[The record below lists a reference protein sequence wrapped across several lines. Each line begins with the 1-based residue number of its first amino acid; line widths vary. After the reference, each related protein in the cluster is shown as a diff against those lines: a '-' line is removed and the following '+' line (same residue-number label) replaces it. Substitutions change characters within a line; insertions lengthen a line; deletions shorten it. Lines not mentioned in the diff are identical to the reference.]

1 MEPSEAVLAE
11 AYANALRAIPGA
23 KAEVRPHADP
33 RGLDAVVTASLSGH
47 TFTLLL
53 EVKRT
58 VFPRDVYQM
67 LHQLDYVKN
76 TIHQPF
82 HEVEGTVLPVL
93 VAESISQ
100 GAQDILKRENVA
112 FFDSGGSMFLSHDG
126 TYIDFI
132 RPPPAAQTRL
142 VRNLYSGARARV
154 LTALLLERE
163 HWFSVTEVVDKAQV
177 SLGTASETLKA
188 MEDLEWVRVEGSGPN
203 KTRRVLNPGEILDSW
218 GNHAKGAAKYRRVR
232 RYYVPYLGSEDL
244 ARHLDHHLVRNDIMY
259 AFTGEYAAQHYT
271 PYLTQVSQIRARLV
285 WDANAE
291 HAMRE
296 LDARAVAEG
305 ANFAVLEVP
314 SPADLLYREHH
325 DPDSYWFANPIQI
338 YLDLLGTEGRAKDM
352 AKFFREQLILF

>member
-1 MEPSEAVLAE
+1 MELFEAFLAE

-23 KAEVRPHADP
+23 EAEVQAYADP
-33 RGLDAVVTASLSGH
+33 RGLDAVVSATLSGH

-58 VFPRDVYQM
+58 VFPRDVYQV

-76 TIHQPF
+76 TIHQPL

-112 FFDSGGSMFLSHDG
+112 FFDSGGSLFLSHDG

-132 RPPPAAQTRL
+132 RPPAASQTRL

-154 LTALLLERE
+154 LTVLLLERD

-188 MEDLEWVRVEGSGPN
+188 LEDLEWVRVEGSGPS
-203 KTRRVLNPGEILDSW
+203 KTRKVLNPGEILDSW
-218 GNHAKGAAKYRRVR
+218 GNHAKGASKYRRVR
-232 RYYVPYLGSEDL
+232 RYYVPYLGNEDL
-244 ARHLDHHLVRNDIMY
+244 ARHLDHHLIQNEVTY

-285 WDANAE
+285 WDAKAE
-291 HAMRE
+291 RAMQAM
-296 LDARAVAEG
+296 DARAVAEG

-314 SPADLLYREHH
+314 SAADLLYSEHE

-338 YLDLLGTEGRAKDM
+338 YLDLLATEGRAKDM
-352 AKFFREQLILF
+352 AKFFREHRIQF